1 RLQTLVEILDKKR
14 FIHTHSYVASEI
26 LMLMDVAEEMGFNI
40 TTFTHILEGYKVA
53 KEMKAHGASASTFA
67 DWWAYKME
75 VQDAIPTN
83 ACLMAKEG
91 VLVSINS

>member
-1 RLQTLVEILDKKR
+1 MIIKL
-14 FIHTHSYVASEI
+14 
-26 LMLMDVAEEMGFNI
+26 AEEMGFNI

-53 KEMKAHGASASTFA
+53 DEMKAHGASASTFA

-83 ACLMAKEG
+83 VCLMQQQG
-91 VLVSINS
+91 VLVSVNSDSPGLTASFESGSG